1 MIVKRIV
8 KSEDGNIEAT
18 LMLTPE
24 QASFFMN
31 VGLGVLVHKGA
42 ATIMDYTEEEF
53 RKEVETAK
61 VTAETTVTTN
71 EAGKSESD
79 ALSEARAQFLQEVD
93 IKILPKA

>member
-53 RKEVETAK
+53 RKEMETVKAK
-61 VTAETTVTTN
+61 AETTVTTN
-71 EAGKSESD
+71 KAANSESD
-79 ALSEARAQFLQEVD
+79 TLAEQRAQFLQDVD